1 MTARPGESPVGA
13 VGPGVA
19 SDLADL
25 LARPARE
32 QQSGGYWYTVH
43 EIAQQPD
50 TWVGTAHSLVAD
62 RDAVHARL
70 ARAGLRPP
78 HTARGVILTG
88 SGSSVYVGETSA
100 RWLQRRWQSPVSAV
114 ASGEILTHLESWI
127 PVGHPGLIV
136 SFARSGDSPESAA
149 TLDAVLAAR
158 PAWEH
163 LIITCNGSGRLAT
176 EHSSHSSVHTIV
188 LDSRTCDR
196 SLVMTSSFTNM
207 VVAAHGLAALDDA
220 EDYERRVATVADIGR
235 SVFAQSATL
244 ATLARRPFTSAIFLG
259 SGGRFGAAREGALK
273 MLEMTAGG
281 VHTMAE
287 TFLGLRHGPMSAV
300 HDDTL
305 VVCFLSSEPVT
316 RAYEFDLIQELNDKS
331 LGTHLIVGES
341 LPDGLVRPTDAAI
354 ECSGLA
360 VAGDDL
366 AAVTDVVVG
375 QLLALFRCLALGLR
389 PDAPSNNNVIN
400 RVVTEFTIH
409 RRPTSS

>member
-1 MTARPGESPVGA
+1 MTGRPGNSPVGA
-13 VGPGVA
+13 IGPLVA
-19 SDLADL
+19 PDLADL

-32 QQSGGYWYTVH
+32 QQAGGYWYTVH
-43 EIAQQPD
+43 EIAQQPE
-50 TWVGTAHSLVAD
+50 TWVGTAQSLVAD

-70 ARAGLRPP
+70 TRAGLHGTR
-78 HTARGVILTG
+78 TARAVVLTG
-88 SGSSVYVGETSA
+88 SGSSVYVGEASA
-100 RWLQRRWQSPVSAV
+100 RWLQRRWQSPVTAV
-114 ASGEILTHLESWI
+114 ASGDILTHLDAWI
-127 PVGHPGLIV
+127 PDGHPGLVV

-158 PAWEH
+158 PGWEH
-163 LIITCNGSGRLAT
+163 LIITCNGAGRLAT
-176 EHSSHSSVHTIV
+176 EHSAHPSVHTIV

-220 EDYERRVATVADIGR
+220 DGYQRRVAAVADVGR

-244 ATLARRPFTSAIFLG
+244 ASLAQRPFTSAIFLG
-259 SGGRFGAAREGALK
+259 SGGRFGAAREAALK

-281 VHTMAE
+281 IHTMAE

-305 VVCFLSSEPVT
+305 VVCFLSAEPVT
-316 RAYEFDLIQELNDKS
+316 RAYELDLIQELNQKS

-341 LPDGLVRPTDAAI
+341 LPDGLVRPADAAI
-354 ECSGLA
+354 ECKGLG

-409 RRPTSS
+409 RRPASS

>member
-13 VGPGVA
+13 VGPLA
-19 SDLADL
+19 APDLANL
-25 LARPARE
+25 LARPPRE
-32 QQSGGYWYTVH
+32 QQAGGYWYTVH

-62 RDAVHARL
+62 RDAVLARL
-70 ARAGLRPP
+70 TRAGLGAA

-88 SGSSVYVGETSA
+88 SGSSVYVGEASA
-100 RWLQRRWQSPVSAV
+100 RWLQRRWQTPVTAV
-114 ASGEILTHLESWI
+114 ASGEILTHLDAWV
-127 PVGHPGLIV
+127 PDGGPGLVV

-163 LIITCNGSGRLAT
+163 IIITCNGSGRLAT
-176 EHSSHSSVHTIV
+176 EHSSHPSVHTIV

-207 VVAAHGLAALDDA
+207 VVAAHGVAALDET
-220 EDYERRVATVADIGR
+220 EDYQRRVAVVADIGR

-244 ATLARRPFTSAIFLG
+244 ASVARRPFTSAIFLG
-259 SGGRFGAAREGALK
+259 SGGRFGAAREAALK

-305 VVCFLSSEPVT
+305 VVCFLSAEPVT
-316 RAYEFDLIQELNDKS
+316 RAYELDLIRELNHKS

-389 PDAPSNNNVIN
+389 PDAPSSNNVIN

-409 RRPTSS
+409 RRPTAS

>member
-1 MTARPGESPVGA
+1 MTARPGHTPADAIGTV
-13 VGPGVA
+13 VA
-19 SDLADL
+19 PDLADL

-32 QQSGGYWYTVH
+32 QQAGGYWYTAA
-43 EIAQQPD
+43 EIAQQPE
-50 TWVGTAHSLVAD
+50 TWVETAQSLVAD
-62 RDAVHARL
+62 RDAIEARL
-70 ARAGLRPP
+70 TRAGLLGGR
-78 HTARGVILTG
+78 TARGVILTG
-88 SGSSVYVGETSA
+88 SGSSVYVGEASA
-100 RWLQRRWQSPVSAV
+100 RWLQRRWQSPVAAV
-114 ASGEILTHLESWI
+114 ASGEILTHLDAWV
-127 PVGHPGLIV
+127 PDGRPGLVV

-158 PAWEH
+158 PDWEH

-176 EHSSHSSVHTIV
+176 EHRAHPSVHTIV

-207 VVAAHGLAALDDA
+207 VVAAHGLAALHASDD
-220 EDYERRVATVADIGR
+220 YQRRVALIADVGR
-235 SVFAQSATL
+235 SVFSQSSTL
-244 ATLARRPFTSAIFLG
+244 ASLARRSFTSAIFLG
-259 SGGRFGAAREGALK
+259 SGGRFGAAREAALK
-273 MLEMTAGG
+273 MLEMTAGR

-305 VVCFLSSEPVT
+305 VVCFLSAEAVT
-316 RAYEFDLIQELNDKS
+316 RAYELDLIHELNQKS
-331 LGTHLIVGES
+331 LGTHLIVGEA
-341 LPDGLVRPTDAAI
+341 LPDGLVRASDAAI
-354 ECSGLA
+354 ECSGLS

-375 QLLALFRCLALGLR
+375 QLLALFRCLAVGLR

-409 RRPTSS
+409 RRSASS

>member
-13 VGPGVA
+13 VGPLA
-19 SDLADL
+19 APDLANL
-25 LARPARE
+25 LARPPRE
-32 QQSGGYWYTVH
+32 QQAGGYWYTVH

-62 RDAVHARL
+62 RDAVLARL
-70 ARAGLRPP
+70 TRAGLGAA

-88 SGSSVYVGETSA
+88 SGSSVYVGEASA
-100 RWLQRRWQSPVSAV
+100 RWLQRRWQTPVTAV
-114 ASGEILTHLESWI
+114 ASGEILTHLDAWV
-127 PVGHPGLIV
+127 PDGRPGLVV

-163 LIITCNGSGRLAT
+163 IIITCNGSGRLAT
-176 EHSSHSSVHTIV
+176 EHSSHPSVHTIV

-207 VVAAHGLAALDDA
+207 VVAAHGVAALDEA
-220 EDYERRVATVADIGR
+220 EDYQRRVAVVADIGR

-244 ATLARRPFTSAIFLG
+244 ASVARRPFTSAIFLG
-259 SGGRFGAAREGALK
+259 SGGRFGAAREAALK

-305 VVCFLSSEPVT
+305 VVCFLSAEPVT
-316 RAYEFDLIQELNDKS
+316 RAYELDLIRELNHKS

-389 PDAPSNNNVIN
+389 PDAPSSNNVIN

-409 RRPTSS
+409 RRPTAS